1 VESNGSCVELIPVY
15 RFYTILLI
23 LLALAWCNA
32 PSQTLV
38 NKGALVHVAEKA
50 VVTVNG
56 NTVNSTGEIHVRDSA
71 RVTFNGNVDIEQ
83 GGLFL
88 YDNSLAIVRRNLT
101 IRAAGIC
108 YRYAPGSLRVEG
120 TIFNQGDLSNEGEI
134 VIGRP

>member
-1 VESNGSCVELIPVY
+1 MESNGCCLELTFVI
-15 RFYTILLI
+15 RTFTIAFI

-71 RVTFNGNVDIEQ
+71 RVVFNGNVDIEQ
-83 GGLFL
+83 GGLYL
-88 YDNSLAIVRRNLT
+88 YDNSLAIIRRNLS